1 MQGLVRQRATVSFG
15 LLLIVTMVSYWLT
28 VGHGGSAMSEGQSIV
43 WTQVIVLA
51 FIKVRWVMLDFME
64 LRSAPLKLR
73 ALYEA
78 WGVGVAAFLIATA
91 WLVH

>member
-1 MQGLVRQRATVSFG
+1 MQELLRQRATVSFA
-15 LLLIVTMVSYWLT
+15 LLLTVTLVSFWLT
-28 VGHGGSAMSEGQSIV
+28 VGHGGSTLSEGESIV

-64 LRSAPLKLR
+64 LRAAPIKLR

-78 WGVGVAAFLIATA
+78 WGISVAAFLIATA
-91 WLVH
+91 WLVT